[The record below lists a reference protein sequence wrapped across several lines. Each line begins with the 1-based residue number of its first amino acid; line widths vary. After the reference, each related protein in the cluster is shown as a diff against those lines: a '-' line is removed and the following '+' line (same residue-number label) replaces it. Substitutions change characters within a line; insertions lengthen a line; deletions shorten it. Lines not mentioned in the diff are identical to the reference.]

1 MAKQAIDFLHQNRQ
15 QFLDTLLK
23 FLQIPSVSSQEAHKS
38 DCERCAEF
46 LLAEL
51 QNMGTEARI
60 FPTAGLPIVY
70 AEKIQSSDLP
80 TILVYGH
87 YDVQP
92 PEPLELWQTPP
103 FEPNIREDKVF
114 ARGSSDDK
122 GQVFLQIKAFQAM
135 LATDNLPVNVKFL
148 FEGEEE
154 VGSDNLGEFI
164 RQHKQMLQADLI
176 LISDTAMHAPDVPSI
191 DVGLRGIAAF
201 EIHLQGPNRDLH
213 SGNYGG
219 GVLNPVLALSRI
231 LAKLQNAEGE
241 VLVPGFYDGI
251 QPLNAD
257 FRQRFNALPFD
268 KVEWYA
274 SLGTSEWGEAE
285 YSVLER
291 ISLRPTLEVNG
302 IWGGYQ
308 GEGSKTIIPSKA
320 GAKITCRLVAGQNP
334 QKIYQLMHDYIRQIT
349 PSAVKLDIIQQ
360 HGGNAYS
367 MPLDHPAYKAA
378 TEAVHK
384 VFGKAPLPK
393 CSGGSIPIVA
403 DFEAILGVKSILLG
417 FGLEDDNLHSPNE
430 KFDLAMFY
438 KGMDTVVEF
447 VHAYAKYV
455 AKQ

>member
-38 DCERCAEF
+38 DCERCADF

-51 QNMGTEARI
+51 QNMGTEARV

-122 GQVFLQIKAFQAM
+122 GQVFLQVKAFQAM
-135 LATDNLPVNVKFL
+135 LATDSLPVNVKFL

-334 QKIYQLMHDYIRQIT
+334 QKIYDLMQEFIRQIC
-349 PSAVKLDIIQQ
+349 PPQVELKLIQQ

-367 MPLDHPAYKAA
+367 MPLEHPAYKAA

-384 VFGKAPLPK
+384 VFGKVPLPK

>member
-51 QNMGTEARI
+51 QNMGTEARV

-122 GQVFLQIKAFQAM
+122 GQVFLQVKAFQAM
-135 LATDNLPVNVKFL
+135 LATDSLPVNVKFL

-334 QKIYQLMHDYIRQIT
+334 QKIYDLMQEFIRQIC
-349 PSAVKLDIIQQ
+349 PPQVELKLIQQ

-367 MPLDHPAYKAA
+367 MPLEHPAYKAA

-403 DFEAILGVKSILLG
+403 DFEVILGVKSILLG

>member
-122 GQVFLQIKAFQAM
+122 GQVFLQVKAFQAM
-135 LATDNLPVNVKFL
+135 LATDSLPVNVKFL

-274 SLGTSEWGEAE
+274 SLGTSEWGEQE

-334 QKIYQLMHDYIRQIT
+334 QKIYDLMQEFIRQIC
-349 PSAVKLDIIQQ
+349 PPQVELKLIQQ

-384 VFGKAPLPK
+384 VFGKVPLPK

>member
-1 MAKQAIDFLHQNRQ
+1 MTKQAIDFLHQNRQ

-103 FEPNIREDKVF
+103 FEPNIRDEKIF

-122 GQVFLQIKAFQAM
+122 GQVFLQVKAFQAM
-135 LATDNLPVNVKFL
+135 LATDSLPVNVKFL

-164 RQHKQMLQADLI
+164 RQHRQMLQADLI

-231 LAKLQNAEGE
+231 LTKLQNAEGE

-251 QPLNAD
+251 QPLSAD

-268 KVEWYA
+268 KAEWYA

-334 QKIYQLMHDYIRQIT
+334 QKIYDLMQEFIGQIC
-349 PSAVKLDIIQQ
+349 PPQVELKLIQQ

-367 MPLDHPAYKAA
+367 MPLEHPAYKAA
-378 TEAVHK
+378 TEAVNK
-384 VFGKAPLPK
+384 VFGKVPLPK

-430 KFDLAMFY
+430 KFDLVMFY

-447 VHAYAKYV
+447 VHAYAQYSFK
-455 AKQ
+455 K

>member
-403 DFEAILGVKSILLG
+403 DFEVILGVKSILLG